1 MVDDVQSETLSQAM
15 QQHQQLEDDVMIDL
29 VPQTTQLAGMAPV
42 ADRDEIS
49 RLKREEVKRRIARR
63 QDQIQRIGA
72 KLTEKPSLKESLEY
86 LKKLGVQV
94 KEENKQI

>member
-42 ADRDEIS
+42 AERDEIS
-49 RLKREEVKRRIARR
+49 RLKREEV
-63 QDQIQRIGA
+63 
-72 KLTEKPSLKESLEY
+72 
-86 LKKLGVQV
+86 
-94 KEENKQI
+94 